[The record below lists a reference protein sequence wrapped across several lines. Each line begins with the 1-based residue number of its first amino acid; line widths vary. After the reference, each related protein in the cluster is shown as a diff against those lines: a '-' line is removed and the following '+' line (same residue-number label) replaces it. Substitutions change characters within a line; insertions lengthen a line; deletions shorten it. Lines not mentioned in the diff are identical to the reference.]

1 MSALCPTTPLND
13 GTTKYPESLCAMLVL
28 PPSQRRVPSL
38 RRALPLLHRSLRT
51 HAPILLPLLD
61 FGRSLVLGVFAGCYR
76 PRLLTGSSRRY
87 SANLSLVAWSPA
99 TAVPSGARACYFP
112 DVIGLPQRGV
122 SWLPASFHARDFFV
136 GSFSRLQ
143 TFPYVQAPKFARLPD
158 RAHRCGLAAGRP
170 RLLHPGRACFVAS
183 ARTEYASRPNQAIG
197 GARTCTLLDS
207 QSCRLLPL
215 LSEQTRFSPS
225 PRGLL
230 LPGFR
235 RIGHPHRRRL

>member
-122 SWLPASFHARDFFV
+122 SWLPASFHERDF
-136 GSFSRLQ
+136 SW
-143 TFPYVQAPKFARLPD
+143 APFRGCRHSVMFKPPSSLLASQIASTPAAEPQGGRDFYARAERASLPPHAPGMLAVSVI
-158 RAHRCGLAAGRP
+158 RA
-170 RLLHPGRACFVAS
+170 
-183 ARTEYASRPNQAIG
+183 ID

-207 QSCRLLPL
+207 RPCRLLPL
-215 LSEQTRFSPS
+215 FSEHCDRHAARP
-225 PRGLL
+225 
-230 LPGFR
+230 
-235 RIGHPHRRRL
+235 